1 MEVIDQVLIVGERV
15 NGLNVA
21 ALHTVCVIQNLQRRS
36 DCVGGA
42 GCCGEDL
49 VLISDDAVID
59 TEHNVLHVALT
70 GSGQQN
76 TRNAGAVQV
85 LLKARNVAPA
95 AGVVHQ

>member
-36 DCVGGA
+36 NRVSGA
-42 GCCGEDL
+42 GCCREDL
-49 VLISDDAVID
+49 
-59 TEHNVLHVALT
+59 VALT